1 MSGAIGEDSGPGA
14 GTSPGRSGKSCGA
27 CPGDGG
33 GFKSGSAGSG
43 EGASGSGTGLSG
55 CGLIDAMPPPHGRPR
70 SRSARPLLLLGLIAG
85 ALARLRGMSGV
96 GLVALT
102 FLVLLRRPVL
112 VAVVLGIHGGLPH
125 GRDRRTPAPMRSFP
139 ARKRN
144 RSDLWPVLQRQV
156 PTKHRHDDP

>member
-70 SRSARPLLLLGLIAG
+70 SRSARPLLLLGLMAG

-125 GRDRRTPAPMRSFP
+125 GQRPENAGSHAVVPCPEAEPQRPLACSATAGPYKAP
-139 ARKRN
+139 
-144 RSDLWPVLQRQV
+144 
-156 PTKHRHDDP
+156 T